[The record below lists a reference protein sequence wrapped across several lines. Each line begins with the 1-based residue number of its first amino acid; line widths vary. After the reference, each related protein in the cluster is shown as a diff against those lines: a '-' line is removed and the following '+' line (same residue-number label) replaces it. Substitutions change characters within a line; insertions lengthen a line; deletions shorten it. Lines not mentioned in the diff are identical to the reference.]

1 MAQLIDT
8 SVFVTME
15 RRGLPFDALLA
26 SAPDEPAS
34 IAAITASELLAG
46 VYRADTPERRTKR
59 EAFVE
64 SVFDAF
70 TPLPF
75 DLRTARVHAEAWAH
89 LRTAGRSMGA
99 HDLLIAA
106 TALAHGYA
114 VLTDDVRDFERVSGL
129 EVRRPDW

>member
-15 RRGLPFDALLA
+15 RRGLPLDALLA
-26 SAPDEPAS
+26 SAPDELAG

-46 VYRADTPERRTKR
+46 VYLADTPERRTKR

-70 TPLPF
+70 TALPF

-89 LRTAGRSMGA
+89 LRTAGRSIGA
-99 HDLLIAA
+99 HDLQIAA
-106 TALAHGYA
+106 TALANGYA
-114 VLTDDVRDFERVSGL
+114 VLTDNVREFAEVPSL
-129 EVRRPDW
+129 EVRRPVW